1 MGPLIS
7 RYLLVMFMSMAPLNM
22 SPIGYTYISDEE
34 AIMIAQITFG
44 EAGNQS
50 ELGKRL
56 VIDSLLNRRDDIHF
70 PNTIRGVIFAN
81 GQFNTAK
88 CINSYPVTD
97 EIIKLIKEEC
107 ISRTNYDVVYFNSGG
122 YNTWG
127 KPLFQEG
134 NHYFAACHY
143 D

>member
-1 MGPLIS
+1 
-7 RYLLVMFMSMAPLNM
+7 
-22 SPIGYTYISDEE
+22 
-34 AIMIAQITFG
+34 MIAQITYG

-70 PNTIRGVIFAN
+70 PNTIKGVIFAN

-88 CINSYPVTD
+88 CMNSYPVTD
-97 EIIKLIKEEC
+97 EIMQLIKEEC
-107 ISRTNYDVVYFNSGG
+107 FNRTNRDVVYFNRGG

-127 KPLFQEG
+127 RPLFQEG
-134 NHYFAACHY
+134 DHYFAACHY